1 MRQTFK
7 RFARLTASYS
17 PVTLLG
23 PIITILL
30 TPLYTRVLDPADYG
44 VVDVA
49 TTLFA
54 AITSFVVLGMEGAIN
69 ALFFDGDTAHQAN
82 LVTTGVI
89 YIAVSGALIGSVVSF
104 FATPLAQF
112 FLKDP
117 AYNTIIYLL
126 SVNMISSSIY
136 GIIAAA
142 LRLRMGVKHVNTLGL
157 TYLFVTVASNVLF
170 ILILHFKAIG
180 IVATVTVTNL
190 VSCGMG
196 LFLASKSL
204 KGHFSRPLLKSLLKT
219 GVGLLPSAI
228 STFLLMS
235 VDRLLLTQF
244 VSQNDIGLYSIAN
257 KLGTMMFV
265 LTNAAWS
272 AWWPIALQM
281 ADSQD
286 APRQYAR
293 MFEYLL
299 SGSMLLAL
307 TIGLFAPEILAVFTR
322 IAYVPAAPYTQALL
336 IYFGPISLAV
346 SSFQIGLYV
355 RKRTDWVGIL
365 VSVCAAIN
373 IALNLLLDPVI
384 GVWGAVW
391 ATVGAGAI
399 LAITTY
405 LVSRRAYAVNYN
417 MTRILSL
424 VAIYLCLVG
433 VFLAIPV
440 FNSLPYKAAAL
451 LLFMALLLFTGVVST
466 SQLQMGLEFVRH
478 RLYRMTKGGS
488 GIQ

>member
-7 RFARLTASYS
+7 HFAKLTVGYS

-23 PIITILL
+23 PLLTILL

-49 TTLFA
+49 ITLFTLIA
-54 AITSFVVLGMEGAIN
+54 TVLMFGMEGAIN
-69 ALFFDGDTAHQAN
+69 ALFFDGDATHQAN
-82 LVTTGVI
+82 LVTTAII
-89 YIAVSGALIGSVVSF
+89 YIAAAGAMLGVSISF
-104 FATPLAQF
+104 IATPLAQF

-117 AYNTIIYLL
+117 AHSIIIYLL
-126 SVNMISSSIY
+126 SINMISSTIY
-136 GIIAAA
+136 GIIGAA
-142 LRLRMGVKHVNTLGL
+142 LRLRMRVKYVNTLGL
-157 TYLFVTVASNVLF
+157 TYLLMTVASNVLF
-170 ILILHFKAIG
+170 ILILRFKAIG
-180 IVATVTVTNL
+180 IIITMTVTSL
-190 VSCGMG
+190 VSCAVG
-196 LFLASKSL
+196 LILISKTF
-204 KGHFSRPLLKSLLKT
+204 KGRFSRSLLNLLLKM
-219 GVGLLPSAI
+219 GAGLLPSAI

-244 VSQNDIGLYSIAN
+244 VTQNDIGLYSIAN

-281 ADSQD
+281 AERQD
-286 APRQYAR
+286 APRQYGR

-322 IAYVPAAPYTQALL
+322 AAYVPAAPYAQVLL
-336 IYFGPISLAV
+336 IYFGPISLAI
-346 SSFQIGLYV
+346 SSFQIGLYT
-355 RKRTDWVGIL
+355 RKRTHWIGIL
-365 VSVCAAIN
+365 VSVCATIN
-373 IALNLLLDPVI
+373 IALNLLLDPLI

-405 LVSRRAYAVNYN
+405 FVSRRVYAVNYN
-417 MTRILSL
+417 MARILSL

-433 VFLAIPV
+433 VFLALPV
-440 FNSLPYKAAAL
+440 FNSLPYKVVAI
-451 LLFMALLLFTGVVST
+451 LLFMALLLLTGIVT
-466 SQLQMGLEFVRH
+466 TNQLQMGFEFVRL
-478 RLYRMTKGGS
+478 RLYRMTKSGS
-488 GIQ
+488 G